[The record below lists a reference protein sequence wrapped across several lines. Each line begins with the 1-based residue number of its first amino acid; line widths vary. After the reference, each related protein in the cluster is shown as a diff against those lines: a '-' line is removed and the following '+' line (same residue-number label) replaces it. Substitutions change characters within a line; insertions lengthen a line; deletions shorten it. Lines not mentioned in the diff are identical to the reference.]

1 MLEDDSSL
9 AAFLTDKELPSCLN
23 CWKNILR
30 NESRNNVGLALRW
43 EAGLASM
50 TALSII
56 PDERRIKISNE
67 WAERVKSMV
76 NEADMIDVF
85 CVERSIVSIRI
96 ANNDDGWLNMDEA
109 RDLYRWMSLDVSS
122 AVSFAT
128 SDERAVLSTPI
139 FIGQPVAV
147 TDSHA
152 IVRIALG
159 AESLLSYDVDKEQT
173 LRDDKVTIEKLSA
186 IAKYFS
192 VLKASRI

>member
-1 MLEDDSSL
+1 M
-9 AAFLTDKELPSCLN
+9 
-23 CWKNILR
+23 
-30 NESRNNVGLALRW
+30 